1 MVVVG
6 EEDTTEVVVMTV
18 VLMTTVV
25 VEVAVMGDETRK
37 TKGAVKVVT
46 MLVAMDKLLRKG
58 LLPTVVLPV
67 TMQRL
72 RVPMEATMPMVL
84 ILQCHL
90 QIAIVVAQA
99 HTHQA
104 MVPLLQTNM
113 VVVPHGGKG
122 VCLRHMM
129 VGMVVGPCPAVEV
142 LGVHLHL
149 IMVEVEVEAEAV
161 VILVVLLLSQPQ
173 RLSSA
178 MQTVM
183 RHVTTQG
190 FTSQTCLLMS
200 LLKNYRSYL
209 EESARLEGS
218 SKNVAIKT
226 SGPGT

>member
-37 TKGAVKVVT
+37 TKGAVKVAT

-58 LLPTVVLPV
+58 LLPTVVLLV

-84 ILQCHL
+84 ILPCHL
-90 QIAIVVAQA
+90 QIAIAVVQA

-113 VVVPHGGKG
+113 VVVPQGGKG
-122 VCLRHMM
+122 VCLLHMM

-149 IMVEVEVEAEAV
+149 IMVEAEAEAV
-161 VILVVLLLSQPQ
+161 VILVVLLLTQPQ

-218 SKNVAIKT
+218 SKNVAIKI

>member
-1 MVVVG
+1 
-6 EEDTTEVVVMTV
+6 
-18 VLMTTVV
+18 
-25 VEVAVMGDETRK
+25 
-37 TKGAVKVVT
+37 
-46 MLVAMDKLLRKG
+46 
-58 LLPTVVLPV
+58 
-67 TMQRL
+67 
-72 RVPMEATMPMVL
+72 MPMVL

-90 QIAIVVAQA
+90 QIAIAVAQA

-113 VVVPHGGKG
+113 VVVPQGGKG
-122 VCLRHMM
+122 VCLQHMM
-129 VGMVVGPCPAVEV
+129 VGMVVGPYLAVEV

-149 IMVEVEVEAEAV
+149 IMVEAEAV